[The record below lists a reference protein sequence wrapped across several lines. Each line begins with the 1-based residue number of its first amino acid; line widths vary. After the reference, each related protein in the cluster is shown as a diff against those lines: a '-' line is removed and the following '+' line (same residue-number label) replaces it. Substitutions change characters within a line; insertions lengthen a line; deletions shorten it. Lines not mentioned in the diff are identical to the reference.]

1 MMVASLW
8 TSFFGLQC
16 IVQHPTFPDL
26 KEFQMKQVLSFA
38 VVMTLAVCGLSV
50 SAEDIKS
57 GLKAGD
63 SIGAFDVTKCA
74 GAEKDKV
81 AVGDNLCYRCKNGSR
96 PQVMV
101 FTRSTDAK
109 VVALVKQL
117 DEQIKKNEEAQL
129 KAFVNYLGDSKD
141 AASDAAKK
149 LATTTKAENIPF
161 VVPNEYEN
169 GPEDYGINAKAA
181 ITVIMAH
188 EGKVKANYAYARASE
203 LDVEAVIGDLKKIL
217 N

>member
-1 MMVASLW
+1 
-8 TSFFGLQC
+8 
-16 IVQHPTFPDL
+16 
-26 KEFQMKQVLSFA
+26 MKQVLSFA
-38 VVMTLAVCGLSV
+38 VVMALAFSGFSA

-57 GLKAGD
+57 GLKEGD
-63 SIGAFDVTKCA
+63 AIGAFDVTKCA

-101 FTRSTDAK
+101 FTRSTDEK

-141 AASDAAKK
+141 SASDAAKK
-149 LATTTKAENIPF
+149 LAATTKAENIPF

-181 ITVIMAH
+181 ITIIMAS
-188 EGKVKANYAYARASE
+188 EGKVKANYAAAKASD
-203 LDVEAVIGDLKKIL
+203 LDVAAVIGDLKKIL

>member
-1 MMVASLW
+1 
-8 TSFFGLQC
+8 
-16 IVQHPTFPDL
+16 VQHPTFPNL

-38 VVMTLAVCGLSV
+38 VAMALVVTGFSA

-57 GLKAGD
+57 GLKEGD
-63 SIGAFDVTKCA
+63 AIGAFDVTKCA

-101 FTRSTDAK
+101 FTRSNDEK
-109 VVALVKQL
+109 VIALVKQL
-117 DEQIKKNEEAQL
+117 DEQIKKNDEAQL

-149 LATTTKAENIPF
+149 LATSTKAENIPF
-161 VVPNEYEN
+161 VVPNEFEN

-181 ITVIMAH
+181 ITIILAT
-188 EGKVKANYAYARASE
+188 EGKVKANHAFAKASE
-203 LDVEAVIGDLKKIL
+203 LDVAAVIGDLKKIL

>member
-16 IVQHPTFPDL
+16 NVQQPTFPDL

-101 FTRSTDAK
+101 FTRSTDEK

-149 LATTTKAENIPF
+149 LATATKAENIPF

-188 EGKVKANYAYARASE
+188 EGKVKANYACAKASE
-203 LDVEAVIGDLKKIL
+203 LDVAAVIGDLKKIL